1 MFSRIRLLTDAPFYG
16 MVMMNMKVY
25 LGDSKKD
32 VWIESGD
39 ILFFN
44 PHYLQEVG
52 DYELDKT
59 IVRVLDEFVEQV
71 ISDSLESN
79 EDEDDEN
86 KPEDEEKDSE
96 DDSTTS
102 EGDSEDVKESG
113 EEDEDAEED
122 VAEAGDGGLSD
133 SEAESDKFNR
143 DIWLNRIRNIT
154 KTISIESS
162 SASMGGVP
170 LFAQRLLKQL
180 NKSQINWRE
189 VINNF
194 IQEEIMDYTFT
205 PPDRRFDDSP
215 FFLPDYNVIDEE
227 AVSDIWFVVDTS
239 GSISDDAIAAAYS
252 EISNAIIQFN
262 GKLKG
267 ILSFT
272 ESYVTDP
279 VPFSTVEE
287 LMNIKPVGG
296 GGNDFSD
303 IFRYLKDKM
312 IDNLPAQIIIIT
324 DGYDDF
330 PEEEMAMGIPVL
342 WLINNDK
349 VNPPWGKVARIK
361 V

>member
-1 MFSRIRLLTDAPFYG
+1 MFSRIRLLTGTPFYG

-59 IVRVLDEFVEQV
+59 IVRVLGEFVEQV
-71 ISDSLESN
+71 VSDSLESN
-79 EDEDDEN
+79 EDEDNEN
-86 KPEDEEKDSE
+86 KPEDEETDSE
-96 DDSTTS
+96 DASTTS
-102 EGDSEDVKESG
+102 EGDSKDVKESG
-113 EEDEDAEED
+113 EEDED

-133 SEAESDKFNR
+133 SEAESDKFDR

-227 AVSDIWFVVDTS
+227 SVSDIWFVVDTS

-312 IDNLPAQIIIIT
+312 IDKLPAQIIIIT
-324 DGYDDF
+324 DGYDTF

-342 WLINNDK
+342 WVINNNE
-349 VNPPWGKVARIK
+349 VNPPWGKVARIE
-361 V
+361 